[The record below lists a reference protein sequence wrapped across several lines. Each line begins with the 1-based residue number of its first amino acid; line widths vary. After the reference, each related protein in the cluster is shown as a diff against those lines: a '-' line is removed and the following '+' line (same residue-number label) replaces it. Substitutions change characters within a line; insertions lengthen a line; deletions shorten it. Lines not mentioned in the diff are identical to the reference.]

1 MCIHVKY
8 SSCEISITCAFA
20 TYSFALHLS
29 FIKKTAHYAFSAQ
42 RAIRTLF
49 YFIRLNFRFKSTLES
64 AQTASPAGA
73 STLPLYTALSSW
85 PSVAATR
92 VVAAAA
98 PTTLVAVRAI
108 SAMLEMGESRMMA
121 STGRPAAANR
131 AVMESDVQLLQNVTS
146 FTISQ
151 WIQYAKRAAVHTHSG
166 SCYLPIFYFAYSTA
180 RLSRMT
186 LTLIWPG

>member
-1 MCIHVKY
+1 MCIHAKY
-8 SSCEISITCAFA
+8 SSGEISITCTF
-20 TYSFALHLS
+20 TVHSFVPHLS

-64 AQTASPAGA
+64 AQTASAAGA
-73 STLPLYTALSSW
+73 STSPLYTALSSW

-131 AVMESDVQLLQNVTS
+131 AVMELDGRLLQNATS

-166 SCYLPIFYFAYSTA
+166 SCCLPIFYFAYSTA

>member
-1 MCIHVKY
+1 VGYPDFILLY
-8 SSCEISITCAFA
+8 SSEFSFQKHFGKCSDCLGSRYFDLAIVHSLVQLAFGG
-20 TYSFALHLS
+20 SHKGGS
-29 FIKKTAHYAFSAQ
+29 GGSADD
-42 RAIRTLF
+42 I
-49 YFIRLNFRFKSTLES
+49 
-64 AQTASPAGA
+64 GG
-73 STLPLYTALSSW
+73 
-85 PSVAATR
+85 
-92 VVAAAA
+92 
-98 PTTLVAVRAI
+98 AI

-131 AVMESDVQLLQNVTS
+131 AVMESDGRLLQNATS

>member
-1 MCIHVKY
+1 MCIHAKY
-8 SSCEISITCAFA
+8 SSDEISITCAFSA
-20 TYSFALHLS
+20 YSFVLHLS

-42 RAIRTLF
+42 WAVRTLF
-49 YFIRLNFRFKSTLES
+49 YFMCLKFCLKSTLKS
-64 AQTASPAGA
+64 AQTASAAGA
-73 STLPLYTALSSW
+73 STSPLYTALSSW

-131 AVMESDVQLLQNVTS
+131 AVMESDGRLLQNTTS
-146 FTISQ
+146 FAISQ

-166 SCYLPIFYFAYSTA
+166 SCCLPIFYFAYSTA

>member
-1 MCIHVKY
+1 MCVHVKY
-8 SSCEISITCAFA
+8 SSGEISITCAFA
-20 TYSFALHLS
+20 AYSFVLHLS

-42 RAIRTLF
+42 WAVRTLF
-49 YFIRLNFRFKSTLES
+49 YFMCLRFCLKSTLKS
-64 AQTASPAGA
+64 AQTASAAGA
-73 STLPLYTALSSW
+73 STSPLYTALSSW

-98 PTTLVAVRAI
+98 PTTLAAVRAM
-108 SAMLEMGESRMMA
+108 SAILEMGESRMMA

-131 AVMESDVQLLQNVTS
+131 AVMESDGRLLQNTTS
-146 FTISQ
+146 FAISQ

-166 SCYLPIFYFAYSTA
+166 SCCLSIFYFAYSTA

>member
-1 MCIHVKY
+1 MCVHVKHN
-8 SSCEISITCAFA
+8 SSEISITCVLAA
-20 TYSFALHLS
+20 YSFVSHLS

-42 RAIRTLF
+42 WAVRTLF

-64 AQTASPAGA
+64 AQTASAAGA

-131 AVMESDVQLLQNVTS
+131 AVMESDDRLLQNTTS
-146 FTISQ
+146 FAISQ

>member
-1 MCIHVKY
+1 MCFHVKHN
-8 SSCEISITCAFA
+8 SGETSITCVLDA
-20 TYSFALHLS
+20 YSFVSYLS
-29 FIKKTAHYAFSAQ
+29 FVKKTAHCAFSAQ
-42 RAIRTLF
+42 WAIQTLF

-131 AVMESDVQLLQNVTS
+131 AVMESDGRLLQNATS
-146 FTISQ
+146 LAISQ

>member
-1 MCIHVKY
+1 MCVHVKHN
-8 SSCEISITCAFA
+8 SGEISIACVLTA
-20 TYSFALHLS
+20 YSFVSHLS
-29 FIKKTAHYAFSAQ
+29 FVKKTAHYAFSAQ

-151 WIQYAKRAAVHTHSG
+151 
-166 SCYLPIFYFAYSTA
+166 
-180 RLSRMT
+180 
-186 LTLIWPG
+186 

>member
-1 MCIHVKY
+1 MCVHVKHN
-8 SSCEISITCAFA
+8 SSEISITCVLAA
-20 TYSFALHLS
+20 YSFMSHLS
-29 FIKKTAHYAFSAQ
+29 FVKKTAHYAFSAQ

-131 AVMESDVQLLQNVTS
+131 AVMESDDRLLQNTTS
-146 FTISQ
+146 LAISQ

>member
-1 MCIHVKY
+1 MCVHVKHN
-8 SSCEISITCAFA
+8 SSEISITCVLAA
-20 TYSFALHLS
+20 YSFMSHLS
-29 FIKKTAHYAFSAQ
+29 FVKKTAHYAFSAQ

-121 STGRPAAANR
+121 STERPAAANR
-131 AVMESDVQLLQNVTS
+131 AVMESDDRLLQNTTS
-146 FTISQ
+146 LAISQ

>member
-1 MCIHVKY
+1 MCVHVRHN
-8 SSCEISITCAFA
+8 SGEISITCVLAA
-20 TYSFALHLS
+20 YSFVSHLS
-29 FIKKTAHYAFSAQ
+29 FVKKIAHYAFSAQ
-42 RAIRTLF
+42 WAIRTLF

-64 AQTASPAGA
+64 AQTASAAGA

-131 AVMESDVQLLQNVTS
+131 AVMESDGQLLQNTTS
-146 FTISQ
+146 FAISQ

>member
-1 MCIHVKY
+1 MC
-8 SSCEISITCAFA
+8 
-20 TYSFALHLS
+20 L
-29 FIKKTAHYAFSAQ
+29 
-42 RAIRTLF
+42 
-49 YFIRLNFRFKSTLES
+49 RFCLKSTLKS
-64 AQTASPAGA
+64 AQTASAAGA
-73 STLPLYTALSSW
+73 STSPLYTALSSW

-131 AVMESDVQLLQNVTS
+131 AVMESDGRLLQNATS
-146 FTISQ
+146 FAISQ

-166 SCYLPIFYFAYSTA
+166 SCCLSIFYFAYSTA

-186 LTLIWPG
+186 LTLIWPGYSSSDSIFFVSSRARMIMLSSETSSGLTMIRTSRPA

>member
-1 MCIHVKY
+1 MCVHVKY
-8 SSCEISITCAFA
+8 SSGEISITCVFA
-20 TYSFALHLS
+20 AYSFVSYLS
-29 FIKKTAHYAFSAQ
+29 FVKKTAHYAFSAQ
-42 RAIRTLF
+42 WAIRTLF

-64 AQTASPAGA
+64 AQTASAAGA

-131 AVMESDVQLLQNVTS
+131 AVMESDGRLLQNTTS
-146 FTISQ
+146 FAISQ

-166 SCYLPIFYFAYSTA
+166 SCYLSIFYFAYSTA

>member
-1 MCIHVKY
+1 MCVHVKY
-8 SSCEISITCAFA
+8 SSGEISITCTFA
-20 TYSFALHLS
+20 VHSFVLYLS

-42 RAIRTLF
+42 WAIRTLF
-49 YFIRLNFRFKSTLES
+49 YFIRLNFRFKITLES
-64 AQTASPAGA
+64 AQTASAAGA
-73 STLPLYTALSSW
+73 STSPLYTALSSW

-98 PTTLVAVRAI
+98 PTTLAAVRAI

-131 AVMESDVQLLQNVTS
+131 AVMESDGRLLQNATS

-166 SCYLPIFYFAYSTA
+166 SCYLSIFYFAYSTA